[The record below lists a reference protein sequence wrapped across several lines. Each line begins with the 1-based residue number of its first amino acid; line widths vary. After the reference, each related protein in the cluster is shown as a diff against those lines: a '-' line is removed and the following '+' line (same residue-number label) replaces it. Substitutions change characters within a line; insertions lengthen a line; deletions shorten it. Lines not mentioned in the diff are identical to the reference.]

1 MLVGK
6 TFWSCYLVYTTKWRD
21 LIWCTLLIYLHLIMS
36 DECRGEKFGNRVL
49 LLLIFSTLIN
59 FLDLFNLKLNFLIVT
74 FNCEE
79 NRKSS
84 KIWQMVNKTTSCSI
98 KKSFWIIP
106 NLDVWKLDWLM
117 QYSYFLFECHLIFP

>member
-1 MLVGK
+1 
-6 TFWSCYLVYTTKWRD
+6 
-21 LIWCTLLIYLHLIMS
+21 MS

-84 KIWQMVNKTTSCSI
+84 KI
-98 KKSFWIIP
+98 
-106 NLDVWKLDWLM
+106 
-117 QYSYFLFECHLIFP
+117 